1 MKRSYLFALL
11 FFVATAMLCGC
22 SGNGYDEGRNE
33 PMSFTA
39 VINGRAQ
46 TRMAVDTS
54 AGSNLIVRS
63 AESAKGTGVSVSK
76 MTRASTTDG
85 VWPSGANVAVHV
97 SGNSNTAQYT
107 VNADGTITSGSPFY
121 WTSNNNITV
130 TSWYPYSASMPSS
143 WSVNSDQSAS
153 NASSYNSSDFLYSSN
168 TFTYGGGSNNKLA
181 YSHETAKVI
190 VNIVKANGI
199 TSSTGMS
206 VTIGSSGS
214 PISLSGSVG
223 SDGALTAVL
232 PSSSSTTSYITPF
245 VNTSFDAT
253 SYVASYSAL
262 VIPQNMNGKQFITIK
277 IGSSTY
283 YYKPSSDLNLAANN
297 QYTYNVTI
305 PSSTVTPGTY
315 YFSDGSWGTLADNS
329 GKTPIA
335 VVFSSTPGSLAKSN
349 GFTHGLAIA
358 LTDAN
363 SGSTGIWGSYSTP
376 SGNDTY
382 YTTPLA
388 ASGDMDSGFRACYVD
403 GVGAS
408 LYSGTYNAYY
418 QCHTVY
424 ESKVSANPYNATSNP
439 SGNKN
444 SGWYLPSMG
453 EVTAM
458 FQGLGL
464 VSSYTNLSSSWGTV
478 SSNVTSSTYS
488 SFQNYFTNAG
498 GTAMVINNYYW
509 SSSEYFNNYYACMF
523 YYSSSIVYYNA
534 TYKTNSYYMRAVLAF

>member
-1 MKRSYLFALL
+1 MMFLSVMSAI
-11 FFVATAMLCGC
+11 LCGC
-22 SGNGYDEGRNE
+22 SDEYVNKSDTAV
-33 PMSFTA
+33 SFTA
-39 VINGRAQ
+39 EISGRTE
-46 TRMAVDTS
+46 TRATVDTTKNMS
-54 AGSNLIVRS
+54 GGTNLIVR
-63 AESAKGTGVSVSK
+63 ACEPAKGITESVSA
-76 MTRASTTDG
+76 MTRTSTVDG
-85 VWPSGANVAVHV
+85 SWSAGNIAVEEGSTV
-97 SGNSNTAQYT
+97 KEYSVDASGN
-107 VNADGTITSGSPFY
+107 ITSSSPFY
-121 WTSNNNITV
+121 WTSKSNVSV
-130 TSWYPYSASMPSS
+130 TSWYPYSASLST
-143 WSVNSDQSAS
+143 WTVNSDQSTEAKYAAGDLLYAS
-153 NASSYNSSDFLYSSN
+153 GTLTYGSSN
-168 TFTYGGGSNNKLA
+168 KLTF
-181 YSHETAKVI
+181 SHKTAKVVI
-190 VNIVKANGI
+190 NIVKANGI
-199 TSSTGMS
+199 TSSTSMS
-206 VTIGSSGS
+206 VTIGSSSS

-223 SDGALTAVL
+223 SDGTLTAVS
-232 PSSSSTTSYITPF
+232 PSSSSTTSFITPF
-245 VNTSFDAT
+245 TNTSFDAT
-253 SYVASYSAL
+253 SYAASYSAL
-262 VIPQNMNGKQFITIK
+262 VIPQNMNGKQFIAIK
-277 IGSSTY
+277 VGSTTY
-283 YYKPSSDLNLAANN
+283 YYKPTSDLNLQAGR
-297 QYTYNVTI
+297 QYIYNVTI
-305 PSSTVTPGTY
+305 PNTNTPATVGTY
-315 YFSDGSWGTLADNS
+315 YFKDGTWGTLADNS

-335 VVFSSTPGSLAKSN
+335 VVFSSTPGSLAKIN

-363 SGSTGIWGSYSTP
+363 SGSIGTWGSYSTP

-408 LYSGTYNAYY
+408 SYSGTYNAYY
-418 QCHTVY
+418 QCHTAY

-509 SSSEYFNNYYACMF
+509 SSSEYNSSYYACIF
-523 YYSSSIVYYNA
+523 FYSSSVVYYNA
-534 TYKTNSYYMRAVLAF
+534 YDKSGNSNYMRAVLAF

>member
-97 SGNSNTAQYT
+97 SSNSNTAQYT

-130 TSWYPYSASMPSS
+130 TSWYPYSSTMPTT
-143 WSVNSDQSAS
+143 WAVNSNQSTET
-153 NASSYNSSDFLYSSN
+153 SYDGSDFLYSSN
-168 TFTYGGGSNNKLA
+168 TFTYGGGSNNKLT
-181 YSHETAKVI
+181 YNHETSKVVI
-190 VNIVKANGI
+190 NIVKANGI

-206 VTIGSSGS
+206 VTIGSSSS
-214 PISLSGSVG
+214 PISMSGSVG
-223 SDGALTAVL
+223 SNGTLTAVS

-262 VIPQNMNGKQFITIK
+262 VIPQNMSGKQFITIK
-277 IGSSTY
+277 VGSSTY
-283 YYKPSSDLNLAANN
+283 YYKPTSDLNLAANN

-305 PSSTVTPGTY
+305 SSSTVTPGTY

-335 VVFSSTPGSLAKSN
+335 VVFSSTPGALAKSY

-358 LTDAN
+358 LKDAN
-363 SGSTGIWGSYSTP
+363 NGTNGKWGSNSTP

-382 YTTPLA
+382 YNTPLA
-388 ASGDMDSGFRACYVD
+388 ASRDMDTGFRACYVD
-403 GVGAS
+403 GVGIS
-408 LYSGTYNAYY
+408 SYSSTYNAYY
-418 QCHTVY
+418 QCRTVY
-424 ESKVSANPYNATSNP
+424 EGKVPANPYNATSNP
-439 SGNKN
+439 SGNNN

-453 EVTAM
+453 EFTAM
-458 FQGLGL
+458 LQGLGL
-464 VSSYTNLSSSWGTV
+464 VPSYNSLGSSWGTV

-498 GTAMVINNYYW
+498 GTAMLIDNYYW
-509 SSSEYFNNYYACMF
+509 SSSEYYGNNYACIF
-523 YYSSSIVYYNA
+523 YYSSSVVYYAANGKDGSG
-534 TYKTNSYYMRAVLAF
+534 YCMRAVLAF